1 MTSPLP
7 LRCNCRKKAQTSLR
21 CSRCSA
27 PICPDCSKYAPVGM
41 ICKQC
46 ASAGRSPIYQVEPS
60 VLAKSVPVTLLAAVF
75 GGWLVATISG
85 IGFFAMFVSFLYG
98 FGIGDIGMRLT
109 GRKRGAAIEIM
120 VGICVLIGL
129 ISGFAIHIFLPSA
142 ALGHPVPSYNY
153 YQDEP
158 VSSMQLITTAL
169 INPWNY
175 ASIAVG
181 VFGAVCRIRRD

>member
-60 VLAKSVPVTLLAAVF
+60 VLAKSIPVTLLAAVF
-75 GGWLVATISG
+75 GGWLVSTLSAL
-85 IGFFAMFVSFLYG
+85 GFFAMFVSFLYG

-109 GRKRGAAIEIM
+109 GRKRGVAIEIM
-120 VGICVLIGL
+120 VGACVLIGL
-129 ISGFAIHIFLPSA
+129 VSGFAINILLPSVT
-142 ALGHPVPSYNY
+142 LGHPAPSYNLY
-153 YQDEP
+153 PDEP
-158 VSSMQLITTAL
+158 VDSMRFLTAAL

-175 ASIAVG
+175 ATIAIG
-181 VFGAVCRIRRD
+181 AFGAICRIRRD